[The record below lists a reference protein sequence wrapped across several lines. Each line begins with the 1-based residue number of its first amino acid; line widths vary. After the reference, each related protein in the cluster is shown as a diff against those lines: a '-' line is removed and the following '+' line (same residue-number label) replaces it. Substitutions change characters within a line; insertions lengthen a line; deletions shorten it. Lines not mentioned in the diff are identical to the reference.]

1 MTQVGVE
8 LSERNTQG
16 IWIKIGVVR
25 LGSIPEMKE
34 NLNEK
39 QNVVEQTHG
48 YLLGWLM
55 DSVVEQDHIRKV
67 F

>member
-1 MTQVGVE
+1 
-8 LSERNTQG
+8 
-16 IWIKIGVVR
+16 
-25 LGSIPEMKE
+25 MKE